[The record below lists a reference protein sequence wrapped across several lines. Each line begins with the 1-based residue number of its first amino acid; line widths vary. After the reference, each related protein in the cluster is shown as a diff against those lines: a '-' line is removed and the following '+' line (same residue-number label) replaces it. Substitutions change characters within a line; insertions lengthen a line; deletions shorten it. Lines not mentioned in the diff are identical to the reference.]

1 MSDALALLR
10 ETVPE
15 RIWLFAES
23 LLGSADLDVHAAAIA
38 AGAPG
43 QARALLEDR
52 RTLVVLG
59 ALRNDLRETNKHLR
73 HRLVGMLAR
82 MATFD
87 PADAFEADGVTL
99 RTISKMPVEL
109 RMSLDVVSRPDGS
122 VNIKFSAKSRLEA
135 IKLLFTL
142 FGDIDS
148 PQAQLGTARV
158 VFRGRDES

>member
-1 MSDALALLR
+1 MSDALSLLR

-15 RIWLFAES
+15 RIWKFCET
-23 LLGSADLDVHAAAIA
+23 LLGSADLDVHAAAAA

-52 RTLVVLG
+52 RSLVVLG
-59 ALRNDLRETNKHLR
+59 ALRNDLRETNKNLR
-73 HRLVGMLAR
+73 HQLVGMLAR

-87 PADAFEADGVTL
+87 PADAFVVDGQSFKN
-99 RTISKMPVEL
+99 IHAMPPEIRAAIEKVKIKPSGEMEIAFCK
-109 RMSLDVVSRPDGS
+109 RLD
-122 VNIKFSAKSRLEA
+122 A

-158 VFRGRDES
+158 VFRGRDEP